1 MVPSCTMLIIVHWKR
16 RADQHLFL
24 LLVVLHQVGCLFV
37 TRSAVNKSRSS
48 LSGTP
53 VLFPFLG
60 NLSGVT
66 SVILK
71 PPSGSSVLNLYEMF
85 QGKNTPHG
93 NLDDSVLNLQNTN
106 R

>member
-1 MVPSCTMLIIVHWKR
+1 MLIIGHWER
-16 RADQHLFL
+16 RADQRLLL
-24 LLVVLHQVGCLFV
+24 LLVVLHQAACSFV
-37 TRSAVNKSRSS
+37 ARSAVNKSRSS

-53 VLFPFLG
+53 VLFPFLC

-71 PPSGSSVLNLYEMF
+71 PLSGSSILNLHELF

-93 NLDDSVLNLQNTN
+93 NLDNYGFLLF
-106 R
+106 